1 MKTIEQLEYQVMMW
15 SKLSIIAPLFFT
27 GFLGILFLVNIIAI
41 ELLFYIACGLYFFT
55 AVIWWW
61 WTMHSIV
68 FLSRLL
74 KNANLKL
81 DKVTA
86 EIIDLRK
93 EII

>member
-1 MKTIEQLEYQVMMW
+1 MKTTEQLETQVIIW
-15 SKLSIIAPLFFT
+15 SRLSIIAPLFFT
-27 GFLGILFLVNIIAI
+27 GLLGTLFLINIIAI
-41 ELLFYIACGLYFFT
+41 EMLFYIACGLYFFT

-74 KNANLKL
+74 KNANIKL
-81 DKVTA
+81 DNVAA

-93 EII
+93 EIN